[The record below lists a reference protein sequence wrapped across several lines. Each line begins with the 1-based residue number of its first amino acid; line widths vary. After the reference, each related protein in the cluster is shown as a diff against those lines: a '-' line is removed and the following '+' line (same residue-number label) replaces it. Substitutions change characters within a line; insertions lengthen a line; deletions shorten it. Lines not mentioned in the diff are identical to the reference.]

1 MVKVKKSVILFVV
14 VNMLISAAA
23 FAQISLDYGTKKGQ
37 VAFLNQ
43 KNTEIFEEPYPL
55 GPLSFK
61 VFANKFYIADSI
73 GGKILVLNKKNEM
86 VEAIK
91 VTDKP
96 ASIIIEDIAL
106 ETEKGKVTAFWLID
120 SMTNNLMKVN
130 KKGEKV
136 ATIDSESLAQPFR
149 VEISASGRIY
159 VADKIKRKIFAF
171 EPDSHKLVLELPW
184 QWSGM
189 ALSPDVDIIYRVFYA
204 EESQSSFLVSADK
217 NGTITKEV
225 QLNLGKHF
233 NSDLWWVDES
243 KQEFVMT
250 YSDSAKH
257 VRRFTIARVG
267 FDGEV
272 KGKKELI
279 PPYVMN
285 RYIDKNG
292 NNVWLGDAN
301 YAEAPDGQFKIK
313 SFTLP

>member
-1 MVKVKKSVILFVV
+1 MENIKKSVILFVM
-14 VNMLISAAA
+14 VNMLFSAAA
-23 FAQISLDYGTKKGQ
+23 FAQISLDYGTESGQ

-43 KNTEIFEEPYPL
+43 KNTEFFEEPYPL

-61 VFANKFYIADSI
+61 VFAEKFYIADSM
-73 GGKILVLNKKNEM
+73 GGKILVLNKKNELL
-86 VEAIK
+86 ESIK
-91 VTDKP
+91 FTDKP
-96 ASIIIEDIAL
+96 ASMIIEDIAL
-106 ETEKGKVTAFWLID
+106 VTEKGKIKAFWLID
-120 SMTNNLMKVN
+120 SMTNNLVKVN
-130 KKGEKV
+130 KKGEKL
-136 ATIDSESLAQPFR
+136 ATIDSENLAQPFR

-171 EPDSHKLVLELPW
+171 EPNSHKLALELPW

-189 ALSPDVDIIYRVFYA
+189 ALSPDADVIYRVFYT

-233 NSDLWWVDES
+233 NSELWWVDES

-267 FDGEV
+267 FDGEI

-285 RYIDKNG
+285 RYIDKCG
-292 NNVWLGDAN
+292 NSVWLGDAN
-301 YAEAPDGQFKIK
+301 YEQAPDGQFKIDT
-313 SFTLP
+313 FVLP